1 MRLTTGTVG
10 FLKPFQLQGVPGVF
24 PPGTYA
30 TATIEQEGCGALFET
45 RPESTNLFCT
55 SVVNHSPGPEKWAN
69 VKASDLNAALDG
81 DSYGVREAPQLG
93 IGSGLVPGPM
103 KSYRTLPPI
112 LNTSTGLRMP
122 MSRRRWASRSL
133 PR

>member
-10 FLKPFQLQGVPGVF
+10 FVRPFQLQGVPGVF

-30 TATIEQEGCGALFET
+30 TAIIEQEGGGALYET
-45 RPESTNLFCT
+45 RPESSNLFCT
-55 SVVNHSPGPEKWAN
+55 SAVNHSPGPEKWTS
-69 VKASDLNAALDG
+69 VKPSDLNAALDR
-81 DSYGVREAPQLG
+81 DSYGVRETPQ
-93 IGSGLVPGPM
+93 ISIRSDLVATPL

-112 LNTSTGLRMP
+112 LNASTGMRMP